1 MPALFIAGFG
11 LGAFLVLSWSLNQ
24 AAKRRR
30 ARTGPSFRWTRA
42 NITSGL
48 AAVAIIVS
56 TVMAFLFED
65 VSILLA
71 LLLMRLGVLILA
83 PVIDLCSGRRPTRAG
98 LLAAGICGT
107 GCAFG
112 GITGTFSP
120 LSVSVMAVLS
130 VYFTGYI
137 IRLSLM
143 TKYAK
148 IPVRST
154 RGDWLVAE
162 VKISGLALI
171 YFAVASFVRQLV
183 LDHQAVIIEWRTI
196 GIAIICGL
204 AYGYAFVN
212 GTLIYLDWHEN
223 VRAVTINRSASLLA
237 GVVASLVGWAFLEM
251 PMPAGR
257 EWGLAGF
264 MIIALLI
271 VGAESLKSEEKS
283 PPH

>member
-42 NITSGL
+42 NIISGL
-48 AAVAIIVS
+48 AAVAIIAS

-112 GITGTFSP
+112 SITGTFSP
-120 LSVSVMAVLS
+120 LSVGVMAVLS
-130 VYFTGYI
+130 VYFAGYV

-143 TKYAK
+143 TKHAK

-154 RGDWLVAE
+154 RGDWFIAE
-162 VKISGLALI
+162 VKISAIALI
-171 YFAVASFVRQLV
+171 CFAGLSFARQLV
-183 LDHQAVIIEWRTI
+183 FDYQAVFIEWRTI
-196 GIAIICGL
+196 GVAISCGL

-212 GTLIYLDWHEN
+212 GTLIYLDWREN

-237 GVVASLVGWAFLEM
+237 GVAASLIGWAFLDM
-251 PMPAGR
+251 PIPDLR
-257 EWGLAGF
+257 EWGLALF
-264 MIIALLI
+264 MALALLI
-271 VGAESLKSEEKS
+271 MGAESLGRLRRMTAK
-283 PPH
+283 